1 MSGNP
6 WICAACGAH
15 FPDAAAPPT
24 ACPICEDARQYV
36 PQAGQAWTRHE
47 ALARGHRNSFH
58 LYEPGLFGIGTVPA
72 FAIGQRALL
81 IRAAGGN
88 ILWDCISLLDDATIE
103 IVRALGGISA
113 IAVSHPHYYT
123 AIAAWAHAFG
133 ARVLLHEADR
143 QWVTHPDPAISFWS
157 GERHALAPGITLV
170 NTGGHFEGST
180 VLHWEAGCGGR
191 GAVLS
196 GDNLQV
202 VQDRRYVSFMRSYPN
217 YTPLPAAA
225 VRRIEASLAE
235 FAFERIYGA
244 WWGMVVAADGKAALA
259 RSAARYVAAIGG

>member
-1 MSGNP
+1 MIGNP
-6 WICAACGAH
+6 WICATCGAH
-15 FPDAAAPPT
+15 FPAAAASPR

-36 PQAGQAWTRHE
+36 PPTGQAWTRHE

-58 LYEPGLFGIGTVPA
+58 LYEPGLFGVGTVPA

-81 IRAAGGN
+81 IQAPTGN
-88 ILWDCISLLDDATIE
+88 VLWDCISLLDDATVE
-103 IVRALGGISA
+103 IVRALGGVA
-113 IAVSHPHYYT
+113 TIAVSHPHYYT
-123 AIAAWAHAFG
+123 AIAAWARAFG
-133 ARVLLHEADR
+133 AKVLLHAADR
-143 QWVTHPDPAISFWS
+143 QWVTHPDPAIGFWS
-157 GERHALAPGITLV
+157 GERHALAPGITLI

-180 VLHWEAGCGGR
+180 VLHWAAGCEGR

-225 VRRIEASLAE
+225 VRGIEASLADL
-235 FAFERIYGA
+235 AFDRIYGA
-244 WWGMVVAADGKAALA
+244 WWGMVVPSEGKAALA
-259 RSAARYVAAIGG
+259 RSVARYVAAIGG

>member
-1 MSGNP
+1 MANP
-6 WICAACGAH
+6 WICATCGAH
-15 FPDAAAPPT
+15 FPEAQAPPA

-36 PQAGQAWTRHE
+36 PPTGQAWTRH
-47 ALARGHRNSFH
+47 ASLARGHRNAFH

-81 IRAAGGN
+81 IQAKGGN
-88 ILWDCISLLDDATIE
+88 ILWDCISLLDDATVA
-103 IVRALGGISA
+103 IVRALGGVAA
-113 IAVSHPHYYT
+113 IAVSHPHYYSG
-123 AIAAWAHAFG
+123 IAAWAHAFG

-143 QWVTHPDPAISFWS
+143 EWVTHPDPAITFWS
-157 GERHALAPGITLV
+157 GERHALADGITLI

-180 VLHWEAGCGGR
+180 VLHWAAGAGGR

-217 YTPLPAAA
+217 YTPLAAAA
-225 VRRIEASLAE
+225 VRRIEASLADC
-235 FAFERIYGA
+235 AFERIYGA
-244 WWGMVVAADGKAALA
+244 WWGMVVTDDGRAALE
-259 RSAARYVAAIGG
+259 RSVARYVAAIGG